1 MQQPVV
7 RPSQYPSTLLI
18 SEPDSG
24 SGSVPGPMVSATLGR
39 VMTALLN
46 AKPKKLQDSISRLNS
61 PPKIAAPVTASL
73 EDSLWFLHKYVGDAV
88 EKNEALDQVLI
99 PMIEHSLRARE
110 LKHGNQAMALLNWLF
125 QDDLLFQDTVG
136 NLAGIISRK
145 DDRYIALGWCILG
158 HGLIEYENTVKNI
171 VTDGI
176 KKRYNAML
184 KMFCSCVTHLL
195 SITCNGS
202 NLQEGF
208 ELPTRLSVAAAD
220 FILSL
225 TVALTRKDM
234 VSSSSNISKKSSV
247 LNANNRPIALLSADT
262 SEREAK
268 TLSKASELQGSL
280 EMKLLLW
287 DHLDQLMTL
296 VQRLTAWSRK
306 SQPLHARGLEKV
318 FKWLLETK
326 KRYDSFQNKADFEM
340 VKTGALLLSS
350 CWKHYGV
357 LLHLEDHK
365 FAHQYRELLD
375 QYLSGI
381 QFYADNHAEESSSNK
396 DSGVEI
402 IKFFLNCLS
411 LLLGR
416 LDDKKFGAAMT
427 DFGSQ
432 ISQVLISQLSC
443 ADEEVIDGAICIF
456 KAVMCRTNLSKS
468 NLEDNRQIEAILPS
482 LLHLLDERDVAAKA
496 VVNLIAE
503 YCSICPDVW
512 CLQEVLR
519 RVDSENDAQRMN
531 AVDVISDLI
540 HISSGSVISQ
550 EMWQDIANHLLG
562 CLRNEN
568 CAIQNQASNLIPMI
582 DPALVLSTLVG
593 LFYSTQGKVQLSAS
607 STLMAL
613 LINHR
618 QKPEVV
624 CKLLD
629 CLSNL
634 CLNPDP
640 AVSSSGNEEG
650 SKVDPDRLL
659 KLLPEWAKTVEDWD
673 VMVGPLIDKMI
684 SEPSNAIT
692 VKFLSYISEYLAE
705 ASNVVFHRL
714 ILHTREKIVDA
725 SFSKWQGKEDAI
737 NDTMKWEHSLFSHL
751 CPLLIIRLLPLRV
764 FDDLSSPLVYGER
777 QRKCVVD
784 EKGYF
789 NFEGTECVVE
799 LLINRALSKS
809 EFEDVRKL
817 AAELCGRIHPDV
829 LIPTMS
835 SQLEYAANAKDVLMI
850 KACLFSV
857 CTSLMVRGIN
867 VYKHPDLFRI
877 RKTIQNILSW
887 SSVDGD
893 EISKAQHGCIDCL
906 ALMLCTDLQA
916 PKSLRVSNSEDTCHV
931 GNGIHS
937 VGEAAV
943 EGSVLTYVIHQLTND
958 VKDFSSKSDKHDC
971 ISEATVRLSF
981 RLCMA
986 NVLISACQKISGAGK
1001 KPFVRKILPR
1011 VIQSAREMVE
1021 PEIRVACIQILFSA
1035 VYHLKSFVS
1044 PYSFD
1049 LLSIALKSLREG
1061 SHKEKMA
1068 GAKLLASLMASD
1080 EEIVESISEGLLEA
1094 RMLLRSLSLSDPSM
1108 DVRQICQQLLVCL
1121 TSN

>member
-1 MQQPVV
+1 MEEEEEDVQLPIG
-7 RPSQYPSTLLI
+7 RPSQYPYTPSI
-18 SEPDSG
+18 SEQG
-24 SGSVPGPMVSATLGR
+24 SGLGPVPGPMVSATLGR

-46 AKPKKLQDSISRLNS
+46 AKPKKLQDSISRLHS
-61 PPKIAAPVTASL
+61 PPKIAASVTASL
-73 EDSLWFLHKYVGDAV
+73 EDSLWFLHKYIGDAGK
-88 EKNEALDQVLI
+88 KNEALDQVLI
-99 PMIEHSLRARE
+99 PMIEHLLRARD
-110 LKHGNQAMALLNWLF
+110 LKHGNQAMVLLNWLF
-125 QDDLLFQDTVG
+125 QDDILFQYTVG
-136 NLAGIISRK
+136 NLAGIIMRR
-145 DDRYIALGWCILG
+145 DDRYVALGWCILG
-158 HGLIEYENTVKNI
+158 RSLIEYENAVKNI
-171 VTDGI
+171 ATDGI
-176 KKRYNAML
+176 KKKYIAML

-225 TVALTRKDM
+225 TVALTGKDM
-234 VSSSSNISKKSSV
+234 VSSSSDISKKSSV
-247 LNANNRPIALLSADT
+247 LNAKNRPIASLSVDT
-262 SEREAK
+262 SDREAK
-268 TLSKASELQGSL
+268 TLSKASELQSSL

-287 DHLDQLMTL
+287 DHLDQLMIL
-296 VQRLTAWSRK
+296 VQRLTAWNRK
-306 SQPLHARGLEKV
+306 SQPLHARGLERV

-326 KRYDSFQNKADFEM
+326 KHYDCFQNRADLEM

-357 LLHLEDHK
+357 LSHLEDNNS
-365 FAHQYRELLD
+365 AHQYKELLD

-416 LDDKKFGAAMT
+416 LDDKKFRTAMT

-432 ISQVLISQLSC
+432 ISQVLMSQLSC

-456 KAVMCRTNLSKS
+456 KAVLFRTNLSKS

-482 LLHLLDERDVAAKA
+482 LLHLLDERDAAAKA

-503 YCSICPDVW
+503 YCSICPDGW
-512 CLQEVLR
+512 CLQEVLKR
-519 RVDSENDAQRMN
+519 IDSENVAQRMN

-540 HISSGSVISQ
+540 HISSGSVNVLSQ

-568 CAIQNQASNLIPMI
+568 CAIQNQASNLIPII
-582 DPALVLSTLVG
+582 DPALVLSALVG
-593 LFYSTQGKVQLSAS
+593 LFFSAQGKLQLSAS

-624 CKLLD
+624 CMLLD

-640 AVSSSGNEEG
+640 AVSSSGNEDG
-650 SKVDPDRLL
+650 SKVDADRLL

-692 VKFLSYISEYLAE
+692 VKFLSYISDYLAE
-705 ASNVVFHRL
+705 ASNLVFHRI
-714 ILHTREKIVDA
+714 ILHTRGVKIVDE
-725 SFSKWQGKEDAI
+725 SFSKWQGKEDAS

-751 CPLLIIRLLPLRV
+751 CPLLIIRLLPLKV

-789 NFEGTECVVE
+789 SFEGTECVVD

-817 AAELCGRIHPDV
+817 AAELCGRIHPNV
-829 LIPTMS
+829 CNNLI
-835 SQLEYAANAKDVLMI
+835 
-850 KACLFSV
+850 
-857 CTSLMVRGIN
+857 
-867 VYKHPDLFRI
+867 
-877 RKTIQNILSW
+877 
-887 SSVDGD
+887 
-893 EISKAQHGCIDCL
+893 
-906 ALMLCTDLQA
+906 
-916 PKSLRVSNSEDTCHV
+916 
-931 GNGIHS
+931 
-937 VGEAAV
+937 
-943 EGSVLTYVIHQLTND
+943 
-958 VKDFSSKSDKHDC
+958 
-971 ISEATVRLSF
+971 
-981 RLCMA
+981 
-986 NVLISACQKISGAGK
+986 
-1001 KPFVRKILPR
+1001 
-1011 VIQSAREMVE
+1011 
-1021 PEIRVACIQILFSA
+1021 
-1035 VYHLKSFVS
+1035 
-1044 PYSFD
+1044 
-1049 LLSIALKSLREG
+1049 
-1061 SHKEKMA
+1061 
-1068 GAKLLASLMASD
+1068 
-1080 EEIVESISEGLLEA
+1080 
-1094 RMLLRSLSLSDPSM
+1094 
-1108 DVRQICQQLLVCL
+1108 
-1121 TSN
+1121 